1 MVAAY
6 ANKALGDKIDMQ
18 LFKYPED
25 FSSYLDKNTPQ
36 IACFSIFAWNNHLS
50 HEYAKR
56 LKEADPKT
64 ITLFGGPNWPNHPE
78 EKKEFLE
85 TWPSVDFA
93 VEGEGEVV
101 FVEFFKLLE
110 KYNFDFEKIKKDK
123 IKIPNTSYL
132 HSGELITGEVLPRL
146 ENLDQVPSVYENKLS
161 DKFFDKHLIPMIQT
175 ARGCPYA
182 CTFCHEGS
190 LYFNKTRRFSQERT
204 KYEIDYIANK
214 VKVPDFIIV
223 DLNYGMFEE
232 DITTSKYMAKMQDKV
247 DWPKFVTIAT
257 AKNHKQRVLEISKI
271 LHGSLPPGAAVQ
283 STDPEVLKIIKRT
296 NLPMKL
302 SFKLPKLQKLT
313 AQLVFPKSFYVFP
326 AIQKGH
332 ISNRFAM

>member
-6 ANKALGDKIDMQ
+6 AKKALGDKIDMQ

-132 HSGELITGEVLPRL
+132 HNGELITGEVLPRL

-161 DKFFDKHLIPMIQT
+161 DKFFDKHLIPMIQKI
-175 ARGCPYA
+175 R
-182 CTFCHEGS
+182 S
-190 LYFNKTRRFSQERT
+190 KLY
-204 KYEIDYIANK
+204 
-214 VKVPDFIIV
+214 
-223 DLNYGMFEE
+223 
-232 DITTSKYMAKMQDKV
+232 
-247 DWPKFVTIAT
+247 
-257 AKNHKQRVLEISKI
+257 
-271 LHGSLPPGAAVQ
+271 
-283 STDPEVLKIIKRT
+283 
-296 NLPMKL
+296 
-302 SFKLPKLQKLT
+302 
-313 AQLVFPKSFYVFP
+313 
-326 AIQKGH
+326 
-332 ISNRFAM
+332 